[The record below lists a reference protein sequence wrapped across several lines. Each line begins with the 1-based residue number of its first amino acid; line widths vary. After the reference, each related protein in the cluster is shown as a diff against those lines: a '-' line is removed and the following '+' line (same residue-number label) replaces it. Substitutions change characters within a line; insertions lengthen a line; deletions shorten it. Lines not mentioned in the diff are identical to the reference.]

1 MTMIRLD
8 HNNVQNISL
17 SASNEG
23 KGESESS
30 FEYETIFSDEDL
42 KNFAIMFYLKMNTSD
57 FNLEVAYTSFFE
69 ADDDITNEDQDSKF
83 YRVNAPAIAYPFLRA
98 YISNLLLS
106 SGLPVVMIP
115 TINFVKLAAEKKKQL
130 EQDEKNKL
138 LE

>member
-57 FNLEVAYTSFFE
+57 FNLEVAYSSFFE